1 MVSQIRWNG
10 YFTTTLALLESIN
23 SLTSILREKCPY
35 LEFFLSAF
43 SPIRTEYGEI
53 RSIRAHFT
61 QYHYDFLHPKSHTA
75 SFYIS
80 NLFIHFQFIYRWQIL
95 IQLTIWLAFHK
106 QQDLSQTSGAV
117 NNIVKCWYRWHQTYK
132 TESQFVLQIK
142 VNTKQNRNA
151 KRRYYAHNWKMTL
164 YHYDLI
170 KTLTVNATA
179 RYIWKYL

>member
-80 NLFIHFQFIYRWQIL
+80 NLFIYFQFI
-95 IQLTIWLAFHK
+95 
-106 QQDLSQTSGAV
+106 
-117 NNIVKCWYRWHQTYK
+117 YRWHQTYK

-170 KTLTVNATA
+170 KTLTVNAPA